1 MISSNNSGLLFPIF
15 IQPSIKIFMELLKKM
30 FQFDTLSL
38 IFVALILL
46 GVIPNIFYSSGYLP
60 HIKRKMH
67 YQLHYF
73 AFIFSMLGVVV
84 SANALVFLFFWE
96 VMSLTSWQL
105 ILTEVEDT
113 STIKAARF
121 YFIMT
126 HFGFV
131 FLLLFFLIVTDG
143 ELDISF
149 VDMKAIATNFT
160 YPTMLFFFL
169 LLGFLSKAGAVPLH
183 VWLPYAHPAAP
194 SPVSALMSGV
204 MLKVALYGMFRF
216 LFDVLYPWPLEW
228 GIVIL
233 SLGALSSLVGVLYA
247 LSEHDIK
254 ALLANHSIENIGI
267 ILIGFGM
274 GMIFDTL
281 GFHILS
287 TFSFI
292 AALFHIFNHM
302 SFKSLLF
309 MSAGAVLHQ
318 THTKNMEKYG
328 GLIKTMPV
336 TALTFLIA
344 AISISALPPSN
355 GFLSEWMIFQSMLS
369 SSHIDNISLKLAIP
383 FAIFALAMTGGLAIA
398 CFVKAYGITFLG
410 LHRSTNAKHAHEVN
424 FLMKSGMVLM
434 ALVVIS
440 LMLFT
445 PFYIE
450 WFDKVLL
457 GLGHASV
464 YAKIFPDGMWHMHSV
479 GINGGIVSPLIL
491 LLSLFGV
498 TTLMM
503 LAYKVFGVK
512 ARVHN
517 AWACGYKTSAK
528 TQYTATG
535 FAGPIRRFFNWLY
548 KPDEHFIKQTIAG
561 HETKFSSSH
570 YEVHVKPLFE
580 KIFYESVAYTVNFIS
595 YWVYRLAHFEQ
606 TRYAAMIFNIMLTVL
621 FSYRVFSHEFSWA
634 SFVLEFIVMITSIK
648 ILIIG
653 DKK

>member
-1 MISSNNSGLLFPIF
+1 
-15 IQPSIKIFMELLKKM
+15 M
-30 FQFDTLSL
+30 FQLDTLSL
-38 IFVALILL
+38 VFVALILL
-46 GVIPNIFYSSGYLP
+46 GAIPNIFYSSGYLP
-60 HIKRKMH
+60 HIERKMH
-67 YQLHYF
+67 YQIHYF
-73 AFIFSMLGVVV
+73 TFIISMLGVVV

-96 VMSLTSWQL
+96 VMSLSSWQL
-105 ILTEVEDT
+105 ILTEVEDK
-113 STIKAARF
+113 STTKAASF

-126 HFGFV
+126 HLGFV

-143 ELDISF
+143 DLHISF
-149 VDMKAIATNFT
+149 AQMHTIAHAFA
-160 YPTMLFFFL
+160 YPKVLFFFL

-204 MLKVALYGMFRF
+204 MLKVAIYGLFRF
-216 LFDVLYPWPLEW
+216 LFDVLFPWPVEW
-228 GIVIL
+228 GIYVLVI
-233 SLGALSSLVGVLYA
+233 GALSSLIGVLYA

-274 GMIFDTL
+274 GMIFSSL
-281 GFHILS
+281 GLETLS
-287 TFSFI
+287 TFAFI
-292 AALFHIFNHM
+292 AALFHTFNHM

-309 MSAGAVLHQ
+309 MGAGSVLHQ

-328 GLIKTMPV
+328 GLIKAMPV
-336 TALTFLIA
+336 TALTFLLA

-369 SSHIDNISLKLAIP
+369 SSHLDNMSLKLAIP

-424 FLMKSGMVLM
+424 TLMKMGMILM

-445 PFYIE
+445 PFYIG
-450 WFDKVLL
+450 WFDKVLV
-457 GLGHASV
+457 GLGQHSI
-464 YAKIFPDGMWHMHSV
+464 YNEIFPDGILRMHSV
-479 GINGGIVSPLIL
+479 AIHGGIVSPLIL
-491 LLSLFGV
+491 LVSLIAI
-498 TTLMM
+498 TALLMF
-503 LAYKVFGVK
+503 AYRVLRVK
-512 ARVHN
+512 ERIYHT
-517 AWACGYKTSAK
+517 WGCGYRTSAK

-535 FAGPIRRFFNWLY
+535 YAGPIRRFFKWLY
-548 KPDEHFIKQTIAG
+548 KPEEHEKREIHEG
-561 HETKFSSSH
+561 HRHKFSTAS

-580 KIFYESVAYTVNFIS
+580 RSLYQSVARGINVTS

-606 TRYAAMIFNIMLTVL
+606 TRYAAMIFNLMILVL
-621 FSYRVFSHEFSWA
+621 FSYRTFTHDFS
-634 SFVLEFIVMITSIK
+634 LETFLLEGLVMVVTVK
-648 ILIIG
+648 VLIIG
-653 DKK
+653 DRT

>member
-1 MISSNNSGLLFPIF
+1 MF
-15 IQPSIKIFMELLKKM
+15 I
-30 FQFDTLSL
+30 FDTLSL
-38 IFVALILL
+38 IFTVLILL
-46 GVIPNIFYSSGYLP
+46 GAVPNIFYSSGYLP

-67 YQLHYF
+67 YQVHYF
-73 AFIFSMLGVVV
+73 SFIFSMIGVVI
-84 SANALVFLFFWE
+84 SGNALMFLFFWE
-96 VMSLTSWQL
+96 LMSLTSWQL
-105 ILTEVEDT
+105 ILTEVEDE

-131 FLLLFFLIVTDG
+131 FLLLFFLIVSDG
-143 ELDISF
+143 NLDISF
-149 VDMKAIATNFT
+149 AQMKIIASDFA
-160 YPTMLFFFL
+160 YPTILFFFL

-204 MLKVALYGMFRF
+204 MLKVAIYGMIRF

-233 SLGALSSLVGVLYA
+233 SIGALSSLVGVLYA

-267 ILIGFGM
+267 ILLGFGM

-281 GFHILS
+281 GLKVLS
-287 TFSFI
+287 SFSFI
-292 AALFHIFNHM
+292 AALFHTFNHM

-309 MSAGAVLHQ
+309 MSAGSVLHQ
-318 THTKNMEKYG
+318 TDTKNMEKYG
-328 GLIKTMPV
+328 GLIKSMPL
-336 TALTFLIA
+336 TAFTFLIA

-410 LHRSTNAKHAHEVN
+410 VHRSTNAKYAHEVN
-424 FLMKSGMVLM
+424 FLMKTGMVLISF
-434 ALVVIS
+434 VVIS

-445 PFYIE
+445 PFYME
-450 WFDKVLL
+450 WFDKVFVSL
-457 GLGHASV
+457 GKVSV
-464 YAKIFPDGMWHMHSV
+464 YAKIFPDGIWHMYSV

-491 LLSLFGV
+491 LIALVGV
-498 TTLMM
+498 TAL
-503 LAYKVFGVK
+503 LLFAYKIFGVK
-512 ARVHN
+512 SRIHN
-517 AWACGYKTSAK
+517 TWACGYKTGAK
-528 TQYTATG
+528 TQYSATG
-535 FAGPIRRFFNWLY
+535 FAGPIRRFFSWLY
-548 KPDEHFIKQTIAG
+548 KPDEHFSKQTIAG
-561 HETKFSSSH
+561 HETKFSSSS

-580 KIFYESVAYTVNFIS
+580 IMFYANVAKVVNYTS
-595 YWVYRLAHFEQ
+595 YWIYRLAHFEQ
-606 TRYAAMIFNIMLTVL
+606 TRYAAMIFNIMLVVL
-621 FSYRVFSHEFSWA
+621 FSYRIFSNEFSWA
-634 SFVLEFIVMITSIK
+634 TFVLEFFIMMICVK